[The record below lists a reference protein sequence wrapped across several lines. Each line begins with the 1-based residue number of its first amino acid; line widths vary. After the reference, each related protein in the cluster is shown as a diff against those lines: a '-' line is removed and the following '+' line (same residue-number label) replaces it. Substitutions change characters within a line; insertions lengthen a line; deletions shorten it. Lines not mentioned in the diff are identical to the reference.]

1 MATDQKGDTTVNLED
16 TIVNQEDMA
25 TDQKVDTI
33 VNQED
38 MATDQKVDTTAGQ
51 AMVNQGRMDMVAAE
65 EASKAIKVAEEVFRI
80 EKGAGEEVSNVR
92 TLARGVLA
100 LQQVLQEEPL
110 GHQDMTGKSPGVLGW
125 ILVEEVDI
133 IPGALPLPQ
142 QVVMI
147 GVVHPLHDKEVA
159 VLSIK
164 SVVKIQLTEDFP
176 GISWRLL
183 ALWCLPRTCC
193 NVEYWRWI
201 SREGAGCT
209 ASSEGRTWS
218 FRRPGLRG
226 SSSPP
231 GCLRAPG

>member
-1 MATDQKGDTTVNLED
+1 MGKGEAITAGQEVGVMVADQMGKGKVGRMDMVEVGEVSKAIKEEEADLRVDMAANLTEGDTTVNLED

-80 EKGAGEEVSNVR
+80 EEGAGEEVSNVR

-110 GHQDMTGKSPGVLGW
+110 GHQGMTGRSPGVL
-125 ILVEEVDI
+125 
-133 IPGALPLPQ
+133 
-142 QVVMI
+142 
-147 GVVHPLHDKEVA
+147 
-159 VLSIK
+159 
-164 SVVKIQLTEDFP
+164 
-176 GISWRLL
+176 
-183 ALWCLPRTCC
+183 
-193 NVEYWRWI
+193 
-201 SREGAGCT
+201 
-209 ASSEGRTWS
+209 
-218 FRRPGLRG
+218 
-226 SSSPP
+226 
-231 GCLRAPG
+231 